1 MFRFIFKILI
11 IFLILTNY
19 SFSQVIN
26 KINIIGNDRIS
37 KQTIILFGDI
47 KLNESYSPL
56 KLNNVLKN
64 LYKTNFFD
72 DVTLEVKGQT
82 LFINVKENP
91 IVQSINFLGIKKKNI
106 IEALQKQIKLKVKSS
121 FVENIVKND
130 ETILKNVLKSNG
142 YYFSKVETLLKK
154 NNNNTIDIS
163 FNIDLGKKA
172 YISNIKFIGDKKIK
186 DRKLKNVI
194 ISEESKFWKF
204 ISNRKFL
211 DNKRIKIDENLL
223 RNYYKN
229 NGFYNVKVNS
239 TFAQVINDNKFELVF
254 NIDAGNKYYFKDLS
268 LEIPSSFDSNNFVK
282 IRNVLEDLVNEEYS
296 LNSIKKI
303 LDQIDQTALK
313 KEYQFLNATYTEIL
327 DGNNIK
333 LIIKLNETDKIFVE
347 KINIFGNNI
356 TNENVLR
363 NLIITD
369 EGDPYNDILFK
380 KSINN
385 LKSKNIFQKIDTKIK
400 DGSTPQTKIIDIIV
414 EEKATG
420 EIAAGAGTG
429 TGGSSLTFSIKE
441 NNYLGQG
448 TKLNANA
455 TLSDDSIQGL
465 FSVTNPNFRNTDK
478 SLITSFESTKNDLMS
493 KYGYET
499 EKIGFS
505 FGTLFEQY
513 QDIYFSPTIST
524 YFESL
529 DTSTAASSSKKKQEG
544 DYLDTNFSYSLT
556 SNKLNQN
563 FQPTAGYKGTFFQS
577 LPIVADD
584 NSIGNS
590 FNISKY
596 HKLENESII
605 AISFFAESINNFFD
619 DDVRISK
626 RVFIPSRKLRG
637 FESGKIGPKDGDDF
651 IGGNYGSAFNVS
663 ATLPNFL
670 VDLQNI
676 DFSLFFD
683 SANVWGVD
691 YNSSLDS
698 NKIRSSTGFAVD
710 WFTPIGPLSFS
721 FTTPITKASSDKTE
735 EFRFQ
740 LGTSF

>member
-1 MFRFIFKILI
+1 MLRFIFKIL
-11 IFLILTNY
+11 LIYSISINY
-19 SFSQVIN
+19 SFSQIIN
-26 KINIIGNDRIS
+26 KVNINGNDRIS
-37 KQTIILFGDI
+37 EQTIILFGNI
-47 KLNESYSPL
+47 KVNKDYSSID
-56 KLNNVLKN
+56 LNNVLKN
-64 LYKTNFFD
+64 LYKTNFFEN
-72 DVTLEVKGQT
+72 VSIEVKDKT
-82 LFINVKENP
+82 LFINVIENP
-91 IVQSINFLGIKKKNI
+91 IIQSIKFDGIKKKNI
-106 IEALQKQIKLKVKSS
+106 IESLQKQIKLKEKSS
-121 FVENIVKND
+121 FVESIAQND
-130 ETILKNVLKSNG
+130 ENILKNVLKSNG
-142 YYFSKVETLLKK
+142 YYFAQVKTLINK
-154 NNNNTIDIS
+154 NNNNTIDIT
-163 FNIDLGKKA
+163 FDIDIGKKA
-172 YISNIKFIGDKKIK
+172 FISDIKFIGDKKIK

-204 ISNRKFL
+204 ISNRKYL
-211 DNKRIKIDENLL
+211 DTKRIQIDENLL

-239 TFAQVINDNKFELVF
+239 TFAQVVDDNKFNLVY
-254 NIDAGNKYYFKDLS
+254 NIDAGNKYYFDNLTLK
-268 LEIPSSFDSNNFVK
+268 IPSSFDENNFLK
-282 IRNVLEDLVNEEYS
+282 INKILDKFNSKEYS

-303 LDQIDQTALK
+303 LDEIDKTALK
-313 KEYQFLNATYTEIL
+313 KEYQFLNATYTEVIK
-327 DGNNIK
+327 GNKIN
-333 LIIKLNETDKIFVE
+333 LVIKLNETEKIFVE
-347 KINIFGNNI
+347 KINILGNNI

-363 NLIITD
+363 NTIITD
-369 EGDPYNDILFK
+369 EGDPYNEILFN

-385 LKSKNIFQKIDTKIK
+385 LKAKNIFQKIETNVKA
-400 DGSTPQTKIIDIIV
+400 GSSPQTKIIDIIV

-429 TGGSSLTFSIKE
+429 TGGSTISFSIKE

-455 TLSDDSIQGL
+455 SLSDDAVQGL

-478 SLITSFESTKNDLMS
+478 SLIMSIESTKNDLMS

-513 QDIYFSPTIST
+513 QDIFFSPTIST

-529 DTSTAASSSKKKQEG
+529 DTSSTASASKKKQEG

-584 NSIGNS
+584 KSIGNT

-596 HKLENESII
+596 FKLENESII
-605 AISFFAESINNFFD
+605 SVSFLARAINNFFD
-619 DDVRISK
+619 EDVRISK
-626 RVFIPSRKLRG
+626 RIFIPSRKLRG
-637 FESGKIGPKDGDDF
+637 FESGKIGPKDGDDY

-691 YNSSLDS
+691 YNNSLDS
-698 NKIRSSTGFAVD
+698 NKIRSSTGLAVD

-740 LGTSF
+740 LGTTF

>member
-1 MFRFIFKILI
+1 M
-11 IFLILTNY
+11 
-19 SFSQVIN
+19 
-26 KINIIGNDRIS
+26 
-37 KQTIILFGDI
+37 
-47 KLNESYSPL
+47 
-56 KLNNVLKN
+56 
-64 LYKTNFFD
+64 
-72 DVTLEVKGQT
+72 
-82 LFINVKENP
+82 
-91 IVQSINFLGIKKKNI
+91 
-106 IEALQKQIKLKVKSS
+106 
-121 FVENIVKND
+121 
-130 ETILKNVLKSNG
+130 
-142 YYFSKVETLLKK
+142 
-154 NNNNTIDIS
+154 
-163 FNIDLGKKA
+163 
-172 YISNIKFIGDKKIK
+172 
-186 DRKLKNVI
+186 
-194 ISEESKFWKF
+194 
-204 ISNRKFL
+204 
-211 DNKRIKIDENLL
+211 
-223 RNYYKN
+223 
-229 NGFYNVKVNS
+229 
-239 TFAQVINDNKFELVF
+239 
-254 NIDAGNKYYFKDLS
+254 S

-596 HKLENESII
+596 HKMENESII